1 MRYYIYKRSELNNT
15 WKPITFLDWYLNI
28 KKITPLECFFSVI
41 EQIEKTII
49 DSNSIHLFK
58 VWIYK
63 DFELSEIE
71 VDNFFIMPDV
81 YDHLEF
87 GDYLLT
93 NYNLYE

>member
-15 WKPITFLDWYLNI
+15 WKPITFLDWYLNL

-49 DSNSIHLFK
+49 EVQNIHLFK

-63 DFELSEIE
+63 DFELNEIE
-71 VDNFFIMPDV
+71 VDNFFNMPDV

-93 NYNLYE
+93 NYDLYE